1 MKEKSQQNT
10 EEQEWEAQRTNKR
23 GPMFLCNKS
32 LENLINAKKVK

>member
-10 EEQEWEAQRTNKR
+10 AEQEWEAWRADKR

-32 LENLINAKKVK
+32 LENLINAEK